1 MAYKLKIQYAH
12 YRKKGDDIYEMVSTP
27 QTMFDSVEMTAAT
40 LAEAEKKAKRSLSR
54 KITDFN
60 PTSVEGV
67 SVYNGKTLMGSYI
80 KNASGDVVFIPN
92 KRSEQ
97 KVAGRYWYVITG
109 TDRSG
114 KRFKHTLSSE
124 KEAKM
129 YNIYRGT
136 LWKEDKSTGKREKI
150 YEWWN

>member
-1 MAYKLKIQYAH
+1 
-12 YRKKGDDIYEMVSTP
+12 
-27 QTMFDSVEMTAAT
+27 MTAAT
-40 LAEAEKKAKRSLSR
+40 LAEAESKAERAFSR
-54 KITDFN
+54 KSN
-60 PTSVEGV
+60 PKSAPAVERIYL
-67 SVYNGKTLMGSYI
+67 YNGKTNIGEYVEDI
-80 KNASGDVVFIPN
+80 NGRVVFKPN
-92 KRSEQ
+92 ENAEQ
-97 KVAGRYWYVITG
+97 KIAGRYWYVITG

-114 KRFKHTLSSE
+114 KRIKHTLSSV